1 MKNFMKSFSFLSLIL
16 IALLVLPACG
26 PTYQPKQLKHLER
39 QTSLFEETKD
49 NVLLRVHP
57 LSKAE
62 SDKLFDGR
70 GYYLLRNKNPLQAVQ
85 ITVFNK
91 TDNIFILSSDMIDLA
106 LAPAQ
111 QVIKALEYDRTAQTI
126 IPLLI
131 GAAVITTRVAAA
143 GDSRYEQN
151 CATADAIALGV
162 GTGAVAA
169 SNNQQSKDA
178 NELLADDVID
188 KMLSC
193 DGLVIKPFEK
203 VSTLVFVEKRNMRPG
218 FMISLQHKD
227 QSLLSYDVQL

>member
-1 MKNFMKSFSFLSLIL
+1 MVL
-16 IALLVLPACG
+16 ALLALPACS
-26 PTYQPKQLKHLER
+26 PTYQQKQLRHLER
-39 QTSLFEETKD
+39 QTSSFEQTKD
-49 NVLLRVHP
+49 NVLLRVQP
-57 LSKAE
+57 LNKAE

-70 GYYLLRNKNPLQAVQ
+70 GYYLLRNKNPLQAIQ

-91 TDNIFILSSDMIDLA
+91 TDNVFILSSDMIDLA

-111 QVIKALEYDRTAQTI
+111 QVIKAMEYDRTAQTI
-126 IPLLI
+126 IPILI

-169 SNNQQSKDA
+169 SNNQQAKGA
-178 NELLADDVID
+178 NELLADDVMD

-193 DGLVIKPFEK
+193 DGMVIKPFEK
-203 VSTLVFVEKRNMRPG
+203 VSTLIFVEKRAMRPG

-227 QSLLSYDVQL
+227 QSLLSYEVQL